1 MLLVSVATVN
11 ISGTNMK
18 SKRRPYRMCARA
30 DAAAETA
37 RRIVNAMQELF
48 AERPYDRIT
57 VDAAAT
63 RAGVTV
69 QTVLRRFGSKE
80 GLFVAAVQEGRAQIL
95 AQRGAAPVGNS
106 ASAVKN
112 LFDHYERW
120 GRTVM
125 RLLEQEERIPQ
136 IGAIAQEGRRTHT
149 EWVDR
154 VFEAELVRLRGRARS
169 RRRTQLIALTDVYVW
184 KLLRLDLGV
193 PRADA
198 EEIVLGMIDAV
209 CISGGE

>member
-1 MLLVSVATVN
+1 MAPVSRAT
-11 ISGTNMK
+11 GP
-18 SKRRPYRMCARA
+18 RQFPLRPYTGCARA
-30 DAAAETA
+30 DATAETA

-48 AERPYDRIT
+48 AEKPYDRIT

-95 AQRGAAPVGNS
+95 AQRGAAPVGNP

-125 RLLEQEERIPQ
+125 RVLEQEERNPQ
-136 IGAIAQEGRRTHT
+136 VGAIAREGRRTHA

-154 VFEAELVRLRGRARS
+154 VFEPELVRLRGRARA
-169 RRRTQLIALTDVYVW
+169 RRRTQLITLTDVYVW
-184 KLLRLDLGV
+184 KLLRRDLTV

-198 EEIVLGMIDAV
+198 EEIVLGMIDAL
-209 CISGGE
+209 CAHGGK

>member
-1 MLLVSVATVN
+1 M
-11 ISGTNMK
+11 
-18 SKRRPYRMCARA
+18 RARA

-57 VDAAAT
+57 VHAAAT

-80 GLFVAAVQEGRAQIL
+80 GLFVAAVREGRAQIL
-95 AQRGAAPVGNS
+95 AQRGASPVRNP
-106 ASAVKN
+106 ASAMKN

-136 IGAIAQEGRRTHT
+136 IAAIAREGRRTHA

-154 VFEAELVRLRGRARS
+154 VFEPELVRFRGRARS

-184 KLLRLDLGV
+184 KLLRRDLAV

-198 EEIVLGMIDAV
+198 EEVVLGMIDAL
-209 CISGGE
+209 CAYGGK